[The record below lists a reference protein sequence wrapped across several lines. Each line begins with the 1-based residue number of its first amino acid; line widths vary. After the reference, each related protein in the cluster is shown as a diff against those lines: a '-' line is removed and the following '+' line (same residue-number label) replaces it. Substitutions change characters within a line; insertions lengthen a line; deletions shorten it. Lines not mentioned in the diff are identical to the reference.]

1 MSRVV
6 NIEGSLSD
14 IQSGLDFYMQI
25 TSIGS
30 ISSIE
35 ELRRKFFRDF
45 ALERAERDLAM
56 QEWSKSLLEG
66 ISSGDET
73 ISDIPLRE
81 DLIEGTLD
89 SESEIESEVDSE
101 VENEI
106 KSEIESEIES
116 ECETVSNGIDLDSFD
131 EEADSK
137 GSDKAIEEKSRGKGT
152 ITKLNTDTEELDRNF
167 LDWLD
172 SVSDDSNSSNKSES
186 QSSKDEIEKDRQAF
200 IERRNKRLEEQ
211 HKRREERDKRL
222 KEVREDRETEEAART
237 EVSKDFGKEKELV
250 VDDGVTVLRPDTTI
264 EELERQ
270 GFECVE
276 HGIDLE
282 SWEPEEEA
290 IEGTSDKSDSSEGVE
305 ELVGVVWDEE
315 EDEPDGN
322 SWVEAEDEDEL
333 DEGEGEESDK
343 EPVESESTGN
353 AWERFFGTEDGEE
366 AEDESEDENDS
377 DSWFESIS
385 GSFSEKEKV
394 AEPPMKEL
402 PKSKEPEKDLS
413 KADDSDDGF
422 DWLFESSKDSDFLD
436 NSFTGTTKKVE
447 KPKNSSMFINLNSIE
462 EDSDKPLEGKSS
474 GAEPKKDT
482 EVPKDLRDFIR
493 QHNNVTIEFAMQY
506 YSKKEI
512 ERNIALGRVYKRK
525 GKLMI

>member
-6 NIEGSLSD
+6 NIDGSLSD
-14 IQSGLDFYMQI
+14 VQSSLDFYMQI

-66 ISSGDET
+66 MSSGDEIT
-73 ISDIPLRE
+73 ADTLFRE
-81 DLIEGTLD
+81 DPAEGTLG

-116 ECETVSNGIDLDSFD
+116 ECETVRNGIDLDSFD
-131 EEADSK
+131 EESDSK
-137 GSDKAIEEKSRGKGT
+137 GSDKAIEEKLRGKGT

-200 IERRNKRLEEQ
+200 IERRNKRLGEQ
-211 HKRREERDKRL
+211 RKRMEERDKRL

-237 EVSKDFGKEKELV
+237 EVSKDSGKEKEPV

-290 IEGTSDKSDSSEGVE
+290 IEGTSDKSDSSDGVE
-305 ELVGVVWDEE
+305 GLVGVVWDEE
-315 EDEPDGN
+315 EDEPNGN
-322 SWVEAEDEDEL
+322 SWVEVEDEDEV
-333 DEGEGEESDK
+333 DEGEEELGE
-343 EPVESESTGN
+343 EPVESAGN
-353 AWERFFGTEDGEE
+353 AWERFFETEDGEE

-377 DSWFESIS
+377 DSWFESIA

-394 AEPPMKEL
+394 AEPPRKEL

>member
-73 ISDIPLRE
+73 ISDILLRE

-106 KSEIESEIES
+106 KSEIESE
-116 ECETVSNGIDLDSFD
+116 CETVSSGIDLDSFD
-131 EEADSK
+131 EESDSK
-137 GSDKAIEEKSRGKGT
+137 GSDKAIKGNKSSPVRIVEE
-152 ITKLNTDTEELDRNF
+152 IIDTEELDRNF

-200 IERRNKRLEEQ
+200 IERRNKRLGEQ
-211 HKRREERDKRL
+211 RKRMEERDKRL
-222 KEVREDRETEEAART
+222 KEVREARETKEAAKT
-237 EVSKDFGKEKELV
+237 EVSKESGKEKELV
-250 VDDGVTVLRPDTTI
+250 VDDGVAVLRPDTTI

-290 IEGTSDKSDSSEGVE
+290 VEGTSDKSDSSEGVE

-315 EDEPDGN
+315 EDEPNGN
-322 SWVEAEDEDEL
+322 SWVEVEDEDEVVEDEV
-333 DEGEGEESDK
+333 DEGEEELGE
-343 EPVESESTGN
+343 EPVESTSN
-353 AWERFFGTEDGEE
+353 AWERFFETEDGEE
-366 AEDESEDENDS
+366 AEDKSEDENDS
-377 DSWFESIS
+377 DSWFESIAS
-385 GSFSEKEKV
+385 SFSEKEKA
-394 AEPPMKEL
+394 AEPPSKEL
-402 PKSKEPEKDLS
+402 PKSKEPEKDLG

-436 NSFTGTTKKVE
+436 KGFTGTTKEVE
-447 KPKNSSMFINLNSIE
+447 KPRNSSMFIDLNSVE
-462 EDSDKPLEGKSS
+462 KGSDKPLVGKS
-474 GAEPKKDT
+474 GDAEPKKDT

>member
-6 NIEGSLSD
+6 NIDGSLSD
-14 IQSGLDFYMQI
+14 VQSSLDFYMQI

-66 ISSGDET
+66 MSSGDEIT
-73 ISDIPLRE
+73 ADTLFRE
-81 DLIEGTLD
+81 DPAEGTLG

-106 KSEIESEIES
+106 KSEIKS
-116 ECETVSNGIDLDSFD
+116 ECETVSSGIDLDSFD

-137 GSDKAIEEKSRGKGT
+137 GSDKAIEEKLRGKGA

-211 HKRREERDKRL
+211 RKRREERDKRL
-222 KEVREDRETEEAART
+222 REAREARETKEAART
-237 EVSKDFGKEKELV
+237 EVSKESGKEKESV
-250 VDDGVTVLRPDTTI
+250 VNDGVAVLRPDTTI

-282 SWEPEEEA
+282 SWESEEEA
-290 IEGTSDKSDSSEGVE
+290 VEGTSDKSDSSDGVE

-322 SWVEAEDEDEL
+322 SWVEVEDEDEV
-333 DEGEGEESDK
+333 DEGEEELGE
-343 EPVESESTGN
+343 EPVESAGN
-353 AWERFFGTEDGEE
+353 AWERFFETEDGEE
-366 AEDESEDENDS
+366 AEDKSEDENDS

-385 GSFSEKEKV
+385 SSFSEKEKA
-394 AEPPMKEL
+394 AEPPSKEL
-402 PKSKEPEKDLS
+402 PKSKEPEKDLG

-436 NSFTGTTKKVE
+436 KGFTGTTKEVE
-447 KPKNSSMFINLNSIE
+447 KPRNSSMFIDLNSVE
-462 EDSDKPLEGKSS
+462 KGSDKPLVGKS
-474 GAEPKKDT
+474 GDAEPKKDT